1 MGVYW
6 SEKMEGKLKTLEEI
20 KREKQQQYDAE
31 IAAIEKK
38 IADII
43 ANNTAVVEKQ
53 WMRVYNGLEVDC
65 NIIDQLTDSPAP
77 EDIRREEIYAVNQ
90 RHGVKGNEVV
100 TDIFDPAYRIRE
112 EKGTVND

>member
-1 MGVYW
+1 M
-6 SEKMEGKLKTLEEI
+6 KTLEEI

-43 ANNTAVVEKQ
+43 ANNTAIVEKQ

-77 EDIRREEIYAVNQ
+77 EDLRHEEICAVNQ
-90 RHGVKGNEVV
+90 RYGVKGDEVV
-100 TDIFDPAYRIRE
+100 ADIFDPAYRITK
-112 EKGTVND
+112 EKGTMND